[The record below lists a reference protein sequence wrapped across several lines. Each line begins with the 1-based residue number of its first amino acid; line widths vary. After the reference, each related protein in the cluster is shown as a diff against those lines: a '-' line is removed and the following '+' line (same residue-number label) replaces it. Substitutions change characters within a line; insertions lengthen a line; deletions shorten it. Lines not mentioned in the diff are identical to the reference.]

1 MPLYFLIVYETTIK
15 LINLIYPNK
24 SGSMFGAILI
34 IFAMV
39 FLILRFVKNE
49 SAERPIYA
57 ILSALFLFAG
67 WYYYVFPL
75 TSVTSTISANAIT
88 NSTVTSY
95 HILVN
100 SNGFILSLTLVIF
113 YAIIMVLFMVRDVV
127 ILRSVSKP

>member
-1 MPLYFLIVYETTIK
+1 
-15 LINLIYPNK
+15 
-24 SGSMFGAILI
+24 MFGAILI

-75 TSVTSTISANAIT
+75 TAVTSTISGNTIT
-88 NSTVTSY
+88 NSTATSY
-95 HILVN
+95 SIPVN

-113 YAIIMVLFMVRDVV
+113 YTIIMALFMIRDVV
-127 ILRSVSKP
+127 ILRSVTKP